1 MAPLTFTTKSLEPVP
16 NDTIRKTWDPY
27 TSINFGG
34 TNIGKPKTSNLPTIS
49 KLGGTYKHMKNIFVM
64 YPNFHQLKT
73 YSSGRVPIGAWAEVS
88 NNAGRRLSLLQKF
101 NPPCGTN
108 VVDKMVYGEG
118 DYTGPQFPEQLTDD
132 IATNCAGGSDL
143 TFNEYPTTNE
153 DNFINKKDAFTT
165 KQCFYGNRT
174 PPQDKDQCLKGGIQY
189 PVFCQLGDY
198 VATNPKC
205 AQQCSGVRPAGA
217 DGSPKATYCNYAY
230 DRLCGKLIGDPLKK
244 DKLNTLVRS
253 TKDYIKEPVC
263 VNYCGS
269 ASEKSSDLC
278 QQHKLSYC
286 TAGGPFDEDKTAY
299 CSDFCMANEELC
311 FGNKSIMDKLC
322 PPSAPTEPPS
332 ALCDKYTQKE
342 CSNTTAL
349 PTERCFKFCKSNP
362 ELCMHSLKEFCEGKQ
377 NRLDEP
383 VDGLPQKKYSD
394 YCGCIQDN
402 LYDKYKTSVIDSLT
416 SRKLRL
422 LLGNDS
428 LQSNHC
434 ISPNCTDDSIKPSQ
448 LQPCKN
454 NCLEQVFKGYNF
466 TDFNNEHILEC
477 DEIVEIVDEGAV
489 DPPPITESVVINE
502 EIPIFSESIPEEPEI
517 PDELLPPEIPTGP
530 DTPVSEPPEPLVS
543 ETPGLDSSS
552 LDEPPASTLA
562 PATSAAEPPVTPEE
576 PVPDAVGEP
585 PESEPAPF
593 TSAAPPPPVP
603 PVTSKEPD
611 FVFIEDELIEDTITT
626 PPGSEEVII
635 TSGTGTTQ
643 TESEVQKGGDSESF
657 KLSIAAQAGIGIGS
671 IFLVLILLTPLFIY
685 LLRQRR

>member
-1 MAPLTFTTKSLEPVP
+1 MSPLTFTTKSLEPVP

-73 YSSGRVPIGAWAEVS
+73 YRSGRVPIGAWAEIT

-118 DYTGPQFPEQLTDD
+118 EYTGPQFPEQLTDD

-153 DNFINKKDAFTT
+153 DKFINKYDTLTT

-174 PPQDKDQCLKGGIQY
+174 APPDKDQCLKGGVQY

-205 AQQCSGVRPAGA
+205 AQQCSGVKSDTDNPN
-217 DGSPKATYCNYAY
+217 YCNYAY

-269 ASEKSSDLC
+269 ASDKSSELC
-278 QQHKLSYC
+278 QQHKLAYC
-286 TAGGPFDEDKTAY
+286 TTGGPFDNDKSAY
-299 CSDFCMANEELC
+299 CSEFCTTNEELC
-311 FGNKSIMDKLC
+311 FGNKSVMDKLC
-322 PPSAPTEPPS
+322 PPDDSAPK

-362 ELCMHSLKEFCEGKQ
+362 ELCMDTLKEFCEGKQ

-383 VDGLPQKKYSD
+383 VSGFESKKYSD
-394 YCGCIQDN
+394 YCGCIQDK
-402 LYDKYKTSVIDSLT
+402 LYDKYKTSVIESLT
-416 SRKLRL
+416 SRKLRI

-434 ISPNCTDDSIKPSQ
+434 IFPNCNEDSIKPPQ

-454 NCLEQVFKGYNF
+454 NCLEKIFKEYNF
-466 TDFNNEHILEC
+466 TEFNNDHILEC
-477 DEIVEIVDEGAV
+477 GEFDEIVDEGAV

-517 PDELLPPEIPTGP
+517 PEELLPPEIPTGP
-530 DTPVSEPPEPLVS
+530 DTPVSEEPEPLVS
-543 ETPGLDSSS
+543 ETPGLESSS
-552 LDEPPASTLA
+552 LDEPPVTTLA
-562 PATSAAEPPVTPEE
+562 PTEPSTSAAEPPVTSEE
-576 PVPDAVGEP
+576 PVPDAVGTP
-585 PESEPAPF
+585 PESEPAPI
-593 TSAAPPPPVP
+593 TSAAAEPPP

-611 FVFIEDELIEDTITT
+611 VSFTDEEIKEEDSITT
-626 PPGSEEVII
+626 PPSSEEII
-635 TSGTGTTQ
+635 VTTGTGITQ
-643 TESEVQKGGDSESF
+643 TEGEVQQGGSSSESF

-671 IFLVLILLTPLFIY
+671 ILLVLILLTPLFIY

>member
-34 TNIGKPKTSNLPTIS
+34 TNIGKPKTSKLPVIS

-64 YPNFHQLKT
+64 YPNFHQMKT
-73 YSSGRVPIGAWAEVS
+73 YRSGRVPIGGWAEVS

-108 VVDKMVYGEG
+108 FVDKMVYGEG
-118 DYTGPQFPEQLTDD
+118 EYTGPQFPERLTDD
-132 IATNCAGGSDL
+132 VATNCAGGSGL
-143 TFNEYPTTNE
+143 TFNEYPTTKE

-174 PPQDKDQCLKGGIQY
+174 PQQNKDQCLKGGVQY

-205 AQQCSGVRPAGA
+205 AQQCSGVKSDTDNPN
-217 DGSPKATYCNYAY
+217 YCNYAY

-269 ASEKSSDLC
+269 ASDKSSELC
-278 QQHKLSYC
+278 QQHKLAYC
-286 TAGGPFDEDKTAY
+286 TTGGSFDNNKSAY
-299 CSDFCMANEELC
+299 CSEFCTTNEDLC
-311 FGNKSIMDKLC
+311 FGNKSVMDKLC

-362 ELCMHSLKEFCEGKQ
+362 ELCMDSLKEFCEGKQ

-383 VDGLPQKKYSD
+383 VSGFEQKKYSD
-394 YCGCIQDN
+394 YCGCIQDISE
-402 LYDKYKTSVIDSLT
+402 YDKYKTSVIESLT
-416 SRKLRL
+416 SRKLRIA
-422 LLGNDS
+422 LGNE
-428 LQSNHC
+428 LQSNYC
-434 ISPNCTDDSIKPSQ
+434 ISPNCNEDSIKPPH

-466 TDFNNEHILEC
+466 TEFNNDHILEC
-477 DEIVEIVDEGAV
+477 DEFGEIVDEPV
-489 DPPPITESVVINE
+489 SSEPPPITEPIIINE
-502 EIPIFSESIPEEPEI
+502 EIPVFSEEIHTEPEI
-517 PDELLPPEIPTGP
+517 PDELLLPEIPTGP
-530 DTPVSEPPEPLVS
+530 DTPVSDEPEPLVS
-543 ETPGLDSSS
+543 ETPGLESSS
-552 LDEPPASTLA
+552 LEEPPASTLA
-562 PATSAAEPPVTPEE
+562 APPPVTSAATPPVTSE
-576 PVPDAVGEP
+576 PVPDAVGTP

-593 TSAAPPPPVP
+593 TSAPPPVTKP
-603 PVTSKEPD
+603 PD
-611 FVFIEDELIEDTITT
+611 FTFTDEEEITEDTITT
-626 PPGSEEVII
+626 PSTSEEVII
-635 TSGTGTTQ
+635 TSGTGTR
-643 TESEVQKGGDSESF
+643 TESEIIEGGPEKFSLNIGE
-657 KLSIAAQAGIGIGS
+657 QAGIGIAIGLIIFIS
-671 IFLVLILLTPLFIY
+671 LLIYFLVKFVN
-685 LLRQRR
+685 